1 MKTLL
6 LSAAAALALTAPA
19 FAQSTAEFAAQHF
32 AQSEDGGNGARL
44 SAETSTGDVA
54 YTIEH
59 FAESRDGGDGPRVQ
73 IPASDNMVVSTSNSQ
88 SATYAA
94 MKLDNGERGD
104 N

>member
-6 LSAAAALALTAPA
+6 LSAAAALALAAPA
-19 FAQSTAEFAAQHF
+19 FAQSPAQFAADHF

-54 YTIEH
+54 DAIEH

-73 IPASDNMVVSTSNSQ
+73 VPTSDDMVVSTSNSEA
-88 SATYAA
+88 ATYAA